1 MASIKGESRIE
12 GIANQ
17 RVKEC
22 DRVAAMADNL
32 NNCGVI
38 CLQEEDA
45 LTIISQGFSTFNG
58 YQKDILINTYDDHR
72 IAMGFSILAG
82 HFQKIHY

>member
-38 CLQEEDA
+38 CL
-45 LTIISQGFSTFNG
+45 
-58 YQKDILINTYDDHR
+58 
-72 IAMGFSILAG
+72 
-82 HFQKIHY
+82 